1 LCDLEFQRYR
11 FLPPEEAAFFEVADE
26 H

>member
-11 FLPPEEAAFFEVADE
+11 FLPPEEAAIFKVADE

>member
-11 FLPPEEAAFFEVADE
+11 FLPPEEAALFKVADE